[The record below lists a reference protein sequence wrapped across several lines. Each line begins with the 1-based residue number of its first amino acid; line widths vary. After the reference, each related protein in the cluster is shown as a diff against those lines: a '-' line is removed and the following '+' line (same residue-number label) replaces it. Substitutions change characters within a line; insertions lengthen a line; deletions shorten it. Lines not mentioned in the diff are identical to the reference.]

1 MSAAGIAATNAS
13 VAADG
18 DLVAAVRLGDDAAF
32 GELYRR
38 HHPAVNGF
46 VRRLVRDH
54 GRSEDVTQEA
64 FVSALRRLRQTD
76 TPIDFKPWIYEIARN
91 ASIDLY
97 RRGRRAQ
104 EISVDFDSGMASAEV
119 ARLPGPGGAESV
131 VLDRERFDHLR
142 GALDELSDTHHQIIV
157 LRELEG
163 LSYREIGARMNL
175 SAAAVE
181 SALFRA
187 RRKLEHEY
195 TALHTGRRCRA
206 ILTAIARLAE
216 GVESERDR
224 RRLDRHARRC
234 SNCRRQARALGVE
247 PMLARRT
254 IAARVAALLPVP
266 AFLRRRPLDGFG
278 DVPNAGAS
286 AGAGAHGVAA
296 PLIAVGPV
304 SVETAAAVGGKAA
317 AMIATVAL
325 VGGGGAATLG
335 AKVPLQLP
343 IGGPSAVEKRIA
355 EVQAE
360 TPPVASDS
368 PASDPGAGPEPMLPT
383 VSTDPPTFA
392 SPAGPLISDPLAFE
406 PPSAAQPP
414 AGPPAEPPAVAD
426 AGSPPPAVEAEPQAP
441 ADDGGTPFEDTGIP
455 AGSSDDSVQPPPE
468 DPPLVDPE
476 PTQPD
481 AGGTVVSEPELPPPP
496 LDPVITEPEP
506 PAGEGTAPTDG
517 EPTTPTAGEA
527 TVPELPVEPTAP
539 EASSGG
545 APAQLDATAPD
556 A

>member
-18 DLVAAVRLGDDAAF
+18 ELVAAVRLGDDAAF

-54 GRSEDVTQEA
+54 GRAEDVTQEA

-91 ASIDLY
+91 GSIDLY

-119 ARLPGPGGAESV
+119 ARLPGPGGAESA

-163 LSYREIGARMNL
+163 LSYREIGVRMNL

-254 IAARVAALLPVP
+254 VAARVAALLPVP
-266 AFLRRRPLDGFG
+266 AFLRRRSFDGFG
-278 DVPNAGAS
+278 DVPSAGTS
-286 AGAGAHGVAA
+286 AGAGAQGVAA
-296 PLIAVGPV
+296 PLLAVGPV

-360 TPPVASDS
+360 TPPVAADS
-368 PASDPGAGPEPMLPT
+368 PASDPGAGPEPCFPRSART
-383 VSTDPPTFA
+383 R
-392 SPAGPLISDPLAFE
+392 
-406 PPSAAQPP
+406 PPSRRLL
-414 AGPPAEPPAVAD
+414 GR
-426 AGSPPPAVEAEPQAP
+426 
-441 ADDGGTPFEDTGIP
+441 
-455 AGSSDDSVQPPPE
+455 
-468 DPPLVDPE
+468 
-476 PTQPD
+476 
-481 AGGTVVSEPELPPPP
+481 
-496 LDPVITEPEP
+496 
-506 PAGEGTAPTDG
+506 
-517 EPTTPTAGEA
+517 
-527 TVPELPVEPTAP
+527 
-539 EASSGG
+539 
-545 APAQLDATAPD
+545 
-556 A
+556 